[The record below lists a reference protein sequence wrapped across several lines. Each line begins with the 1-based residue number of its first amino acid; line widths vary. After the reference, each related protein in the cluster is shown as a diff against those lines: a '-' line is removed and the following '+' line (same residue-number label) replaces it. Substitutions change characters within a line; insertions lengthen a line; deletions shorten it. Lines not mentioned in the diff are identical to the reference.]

1 MKILQKLEDTIKR
14 IEASFLFL
22 ITSFVLI
29 ITFLQVI
36 LRNFFHTGI
45 TWGDEIA
52 RHLVLW
58 IAMFG
63 ASLATSDGRH
73 INIEL
78 LPRFFSERLKYLNKL
93 LIEGIA
99 TVLCIFLFHYSI
111 KFVNF
116 EKESQEVILGSLN
129 LSVWLI
135 ALAFPIG
142 FGMIS
147 LKFFIRFLRALV
159 RA

>member
-1 MKILQKLEDTIKR
+1 MKFIQKLEDIIKK
-14 IEASFLFL
+14 IEASFLFI

-36 LRNFFHTGI
+36 LRNFFHSGI
-45 TWGDEIA
+45 TWADDIS
-52 RHLVLW
+52 RHLVFW

-63 ASLATSDGRH
+63 ASLATSEGRH

-78 LPRFFSERLKYLNKL
+78 LPRFFSDRWKYLNRIFL
-93 LIEGIA
+93 EAVA
-99 TVLCIFLFHYSI
+99 TVLSIFLFYYSV
-111 KFVNF
+111 KFVKL
-116 EKESQEVILGSLN
+116 EKEAQEALLN
-129 LSVWLI
+129 INVKVWII

-142 FGMIS
+142 FGMVS
-147 LKFFIRFLRALV
+147 LKFFIRFLRALL

>member
-1 MKILQKLEDTIKR
+1 MKLIQKLEDIIKK
-14 IEASFLFL
+14 IEASFLFI
-22 ITSFVLI
+22 ITSFVLT

-36 LRNFFHTGI
+36 LRNVFHSGI
-45 TWGDEIA
+45 TWADDIS
-52 RHLVLW
+52 RHLVFW

-78 LPRFFSERLKYLNKL
+78 LPRFFSDRWKYLNKVFL
-93 LIEGIA
+93 EAVA
-99 TVLCIFLFHYSI
+99 TVLSLLLFYYSV
-111 KFVNF
+111 KFVKL
-116 EKESQEVILGSLN
+116 EKEVQEALLN
-129 LSVWLI
+129 INLKVWII

-147 LKFFIRFLRALV
+147 LKFFIRFLCALL
-159 RA
+159 RT

>member
-1 MKILQKLEDTIKR
+1 VKVLQKLEDVVKK

-22 ITSFVLI
+22 ITSFVLV

-36 LRNFFHTGI
+36 LRNFFHKGI
-45 TWGDEIA
+45 TWGDDIS
-52 RHLVLW
+52 RHLVFW

-73 INIEL
+73 INVEL
-78 LPRFFSERLKYLNKL
+78 LPRFFSDRWKYLNKL
-93 LIEGIA
+93 LIEAVA
-99 TVLCIFLFHYSI
+99 TVLSGLLFYYSV

-116 EKESQEVILGSLN
+116 EKEAQESLLN
-129 LSVWLI
+129 LGLPVWLI

-142 FGMIS
+142 FGLIS
-147 LKFFIRFLRALV
+147 LKFFLRFLRVLT
-159 RA
+159 RN